1 MYYDDYDDYMRSVL
15 GYSNTNDNTYC
26 NGCYY
31 GMNYSSMDY
40 NNRNNDIANLEQMY
54 PEIYRII
61 NPMVCKLCDNNT
73 KPVNDYLIEQMTDD
87 IYDNVVNRVEVQN
100 VINLNIG
107 TREADDIV
115 VEESRGESKENRENR
130 STNLSRNTNTSSSSI
145 KSTNTGVSANSNVL
159 QSTQNRSIESE
170 SRDVRSP
177 HPRRRNTLLRDLI
190 RILLINRLI
199 RPGRPNRPPFR
210 PMPCPRPIGPRPPI
224 PGPMGP
230 RPPMPRYDDYE
241 W

>member
-15 GYSNTNDNTYC
+15 EYSKTNDNTYC

-40 NNRNNDIANLEQMY
+40 NNRNNDNANLEQMY

-130 STNLSRNTNTSSSSI
+130 STKLSRNTNASSSSI

-170 SRDVRSP
+170 KDISSKTRMQTTTER
-177 HPRRRNTLLRDLI
+177 LLNKSI
-190 RILLINRLI
+190 I
-199 RPGRPNRPPFR
+199 PF
-210 PMPCPRPIGPRPPI
+210 
-224 PGPMGP
+224 
-230 RPPMPRYDDYE
+230 
-241 W
+241 